1 MNWLGAWNNASN
13 YLADDAVF
21 FDGSAWTAKR
31 SNTNV
36 SPVEGADWTT
46 LAQQGATGPTGAQ
59 GPAGPQGPVGASGP
73 QGPAGSVGPQGLQG
87 PVGLTGPQGP
97 PGSADAWSRTGNAGT
112 DPSVNFLGTTDNQ
125 PLEFKVNG
133 RRALRLEPTTNDV
146 SHSNTVNV
154 IGGSP
159 MNFVTPGVYGAT
171 IAGGGGEYG
180 GTSYTNRVTA
190 GFGTVGGGLGNTSS
204 GLSATV
210 PGGNFNTAAGDYSF
224 AAGNRAY
231 ANHQGSF
238 VWADSQ
244 SADFTSTTNDQFAVR
259 ASGGVQ
265 FATNTSL
272 FCGQQMRQMLNLW
285 GTKYGIGVQ
294 GLTTYFRTDD
304 TDANNGFS
312 WYKGGV
318 HSDTYADPGGGTE
331 LMHLTG
337 KGLWVNTT
345 FVSTSDRNAKQ
356 DFAAVD
362 CRSVLDKV
370 AQLPIQTWAYK
381 ADPKTKHLGPV
392 AQDFHSAFGIGTD
405 DKHIATVDESGV
417 ALAAIQGL
425 NQKLEET
432 LQEKET
438 EITELKQRLE
448 KMEQMMNQKNGGAK

>member
-1 MNWLGAWNNASN
+1 
-13 YLADDAVF
+13 
-21 FDGSAWTAKR
+21 
-31 SNTNV
+31 
-36 SPVEGADWTT
+36 
-46 LAQQGATGPTGAQ
+46 
-59 GPAGPQGPVGASGP
+59 
-73 QGPAGSVGPQGLQG
+73 
-87 PVGLTGPQGP
+87 
-97 PGSADAWSRTGNAGT
+97 
-112 DPSVNFLGTTDNQ
+112 VNFLGTTDNQ

-146 SHSNTVNV
+146 SYSNTVNV

-159 MNFVTPGVYGAT
+159 VNFVTPGIYGGT

-180 GTSYTNRVTA
+180 GASYTNRVTD
-190 GFGTVGGGLGNTSS
+190 GFGTVGGGLGNTSSGYEATVSGGASNTSSGPDATVAGGYLNTSSGLYATVGGGIQNTSS

-224 AAGNRAY
+224 AAGNRAF

-244 SADFTSTTNDQFAVR
+244 SADFSSTTNDQFAIR

-265 FATNTSL
+265 FGTNTSL

-304 TDANNGFS
+304 ADANNGFS

-362 CRSVLDKV
+362 TRSVLDKV

-425 NQKLEET
+425 NQKLEDR
-432 LQEKET
+432 LQQKET

-448 KMEQMMNQKNGGAK
+448 KMEQMMTQKNGGAK